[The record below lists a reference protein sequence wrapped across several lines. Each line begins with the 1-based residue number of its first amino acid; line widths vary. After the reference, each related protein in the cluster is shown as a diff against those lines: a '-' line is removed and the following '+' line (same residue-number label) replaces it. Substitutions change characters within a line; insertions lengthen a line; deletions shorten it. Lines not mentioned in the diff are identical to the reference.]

1 MDNPQFPSQ
10 GQSVDG
16 LYGVGQDT
24 LVQRAVQ
31 RTFLWMT
38 LGLAITGLASVYT
51 VDSGLVFRMIGSNIF
66 YFLLI
71 AEIALVW
78 FLSARVMKL
87 SLPVATAS
95 FALYSV
101 LNGVTLSPIFLVYTS
116 ESIATTFFVTSGT
129 FGAMALYGYFTK
141 RDLTKWGSLLFMAL
155 IGVVIASVVNIFLKS
170 EVMMWIITYIGVV
183 LFVALTAY
191 DTQKI
196 KLLAYQTAHDAELS
210 KKVSILGALSL
221 YLDFINLFLYLLR
234 ILGRR
239 N

>member
-1 MDNPQFPSQ
+1 MDNSQFPSQ
-10 GQSVDG
+10 GQSVDE
-16 LYGVGQDT
+16 LYGVGQDS
-24 LVQRAVQ
+24 LVQRIVQ

-51 VDSGLVFRMIGSNIF
+51 VDSGLVFSMLGSNIF

-87 SLPVATAS
+87 SLPVATGV

-101 LNGVTLSPIFLVYTS
+101 LNGVTRSPIFLVYTS

>member
-1 MDNPQFPSQ
+1 MDNSQFPSQ

-87 SLPVATAS
+87 SLPVATVS

>member
-1 MDNPQFPSQ
+1 MDNSQFPSQ

-51 VDSGLVFRMIGSNIF
+51 VDSGLVFRMLGANIF

-87 SLPVATAS
+87 SLPVATGA

>member
-1 MDNPQFPSQ
+1 MDNSQFPSQ

-51 VDSGLVFRMIGSNIF
+51 VDSGLVFRMIGGNIF

-87 SLPVATAS
+87 SLPVATGA

>member
-1 MDNPQFPSQ
+1 
-10 GQSVDG
+10 
-16 LYGVGQDT
+16 
-24 LVQRAVQ
+24 
-31 RTFLWMT
+31 
-38 LGLAITGLASVYT
+38 
-51 VDSGLVFRMIGSNIF
+51 
-66 YFLLI
+66 
-71 AEIALVW
+71 
-78 FLSARVMKL
+78 
-87 SLPVATAS
+87 
-95 FALYSV
+95 
-101 LNGVTLSPIFLVYTS
+101 
-116 ESIATTFFVTSGT
+116 
-129 FGAMALYGYFTK
+129 MALYGYFTK